1 MVTYWLSSCYQQRD
15 MIWDEKRRRD
25 GLKTAFL
32 RCGRPFPAAQ
42 TVRFRSVKG
51 RLPPCKRLHSAKQT
65 PWIRPER
72 GVNMGVKPQAD
83 AIWRKTFV
91 ISFYFR
97 PPCGCSFPPQRQP
110 FRRAA
115 AARPSLSVRCR
126 AAPPPQKACTAAAI
140 VCIRFSAKM
149 RVRARLVKVKRV
161 TFAPFIE
168 KPIPS

>member
-1 MVTYWLSSCYQQRD
+1 MSSRYRKND
-15 MIWDEKRRRD
+15 VIWDEKRRRD

-97 PPCGCSFPPQRQP
+97 PSCGCSFPPQQQP

-115 AARPSLSVRCR
+115 AARPSILRRCSR
-126 AAPPPQKACTAAAI
+126 T
-140 VCIRFSAKM
+140 
-149 RVRARLVKVKRV
+149 ARLTQRLSQAWYIQGN
-161 TFAPFIE
+161 TQQPASSRRSQRRE
-168 KPIPS
+168 YR